1 MSDHTSPPR
10 ENLIRA
16 VMPAVEFRDTT
27 EDDNGPTLYGY
38 FSRSNEWTE
47 IASAWEGNFMERFA
61 PGAHKKTLREGRD
74 RLRVLFQHGQD
85 PEVGDKPIAEIR
97 DVYEDDQGAF
107 YEARLFDG
115 LPPLILEGLRAGQY
129 GASFRFSVVREQWDE
144 DPGASEH
151 NPKGLPER
159 TVKESRDAE
168 FGPVT
173 FPAYPTA
180 TAGVRSLTDE
190 VLMSCFRSDPAR
202 LRAMFEQATELR
214 AETPAEQDQ
223 QDDAPSRTDAAPV
236 RTSEPERRVTAN
248 GNGPLALPTRTERAG
263 LTLTTE
269 RTATWPLR

>member
-144 DPGASEH
+144 DPGASDH

-168 FGPVT
+168 FGPVCERCLSRQPN
-173 FPAYPTA
+173 FGPKRPLS
-180 TAGVRSLTDE
+180 RI
-190 VLMSCFRSDPAR
+190 
-202 LRAMFEQATELR
+202 
-214 AETPAEQDQ
+214 
-223 QDDAPSRTDAAPV
+223 SRTTHPPAPTPRQCAPRNRSAA
-236 RTSEPERRVTAN
+236 
-248 GNGPLALPTRTERAG
+248 
-263 LTLTTE
+263 
-269 RTATWPLR
+269 